1 MDQVSQCETVN
12 ISEGHI
18 WAGDIDLELDRFKD
32 VNVLEE
38 NADEKRQ
45 HNQQHDNNVL
55 VEGPITLY
63 KENKC

>member
-1 MDQVSQCETVN
+1 M
-12 ISEGHI
+12 
-18 WAGDIDLELDRFKD
+18 
-32 VNVLEE
+32 E

-63 KENKC
+63 KENEC